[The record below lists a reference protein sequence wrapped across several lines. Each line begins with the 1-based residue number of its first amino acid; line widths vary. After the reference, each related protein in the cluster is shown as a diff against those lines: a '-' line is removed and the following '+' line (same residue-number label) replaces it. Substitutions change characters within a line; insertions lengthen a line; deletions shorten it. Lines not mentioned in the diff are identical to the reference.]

1 MNKVNLDI
9 LKDKYNVD
17 QDFLN
22 AIYLLFDKLLDYGYI
37 SNIKYLSLNEKLL
50 ENIDEIRFGNK
61 NSYDY
66 KSGYYDANKKELYI
80 KDKKNIEAIFLRIL
94 YVITTSEID
103 KNVYMSGYSITKLR
117 TDSYRLSY
125 ENFGINRA
133 IISNLVCKLCDT
145 LPLNLQLV
153 PSNKTYTHNF
163 LGIEIS
169 SSNDIYS
176 LEGKILEELCF
187 VLDLD
192 PEILYSGLF
201 KNNSVKFLDSIF
213 NKKKFLRKEE
223 FLKLFD
229 TISRKYNTYNKLVF
243 LSNMLNNNYLEYKKH
258 VLNDKVDKIKKEEL
272 VIKEQINNVLSKIY
286 NVETS
291 DEEIENEVSLSE
303 AITSLE
309 KELKEDIISIQD
321 ILSENIIK
329 VNSHLPYSKYAAKLK
344 AFSNI
349 LIVPNKKLNKELHET
364 ILFKLMPTTEVTSIN
379 LIQKIKY
386 AIIQKILSESEFTN
400 ISNTYSFYNLTSFE
414 NHDKGSTLI
423 LLLSSKDSPR
433 IIEVNGLD
441 KSLDVYLD
449 AKLRYVPLDNL
460 KYAFNTSYSN
470 ILIGNV
476 EELFTSLK
484 NNFEEFN
491 DIQLDNVYSFEYN
504 NDKYLVVENNSKYYI
519 VLYKQNHDGYVFSL
533 LTLSENYKVFGKTVI
548 KETIS
553 GNNLPI
559 LSKKK

>member
-243 LSNMLNNNYLEYKKH
+243 LSNKLNNNYLEYKKH

-286 NVETS
+286 NVESS
-291 DEEIENEVSLSE
+291 DDEIENEVSLSE